1 MSRSETRRRKGTVFG
16 NRCQTVFISR
26 GEGRGRKREG
36 EVAGTM
42 MSRMSR
48 KKRREEEG
56 GGQTLCFEYSLI
68 RSTDGM
74 GCLCGWRVA
83 HPGNCSGLATDAFTR
98 SPPCLPHAA
107 TALPRGDN
115 RLSPPG
121 RLRVSSRLFVAVRCV
136 RAVSHVS
143 PFVPI
148 CLHRRFHL
156 CHLSACRIIRDLL
169 FMSPCTTR
177 PVYDRCGTKMI
188 IQTSCPLV
196 RVEDPREAVKEVD
209 RHRSLGKPTR
219 RERDECM
226 CRSN

>member
-121 RLRVSSRLFVAVRCV
+121 PTTGFLTSFCCCALCPRCV
-136 RAVSHVS
+136 TRIAFCSYLPPSKVS
-143 PFVPI
+143 PVSPLGLSYHQGPI
-148 CLHRRFHL
+148 VHVAMYNA
-156 CHLSACRIIRDLL
+156 SG
-169 FMSPCTTR
+169 
-177 PVYDRCGTKMI
+177 V
-188 IQTSCPLV
+188 
-196 RVEDPREAVKEVD
+196 
-209 RHRSLGKPTR
+209 
-219 RERDECM
+219 
-226 CRSN
+226 